1 MHFGPCFLHRCPS
14 TMKIVRNYTT
24 DWNGCWFATALFGTF
39 SNSPQKLSHSWRR
52 SGWNEPI
59 LIQVHCTW
67 YTRVFQMKT
76 PQKTMW
82 KLIPF
87 FIYILAI
94 RVLRIWGEAR
104 LCTMWP
110 IMKSMNPWF
119 TVCSRHSST
128 NVFLSDEMKK
138 WLQPA
143 WNYVRKSGAC
153 GPPQYSLGREYSQ
166 PWYRLY
172 CQIFEL
178 SQM

>member
-24 DWNGCWFATALFGTF
+24 NWNGCWFATALFGTF
-39 SNSPQKLSHSWRR
+39 SNNPQKLSYSWWR

-76 PQKTMW
+76 PQKTM
-82 KLIPF
+82 KTHPF
-87 FIYILAI
+87 FHLHFGNPGSED
-94 RVLRIWGEAR
+94 LRWSKITYHVTNHEVDE
-104 LCTMWP
+104 
-110 IMKSMNPWF
+110 SMIHGMF
-119 TVCSRHSST
+119 SSLI
-128 NVFLSDEMKK
+128 NQCFLSDEMKK

-166 PWYRLY
+166 PRYRLY